1 MANVYVKASG
11 SGTSPYDTWAKA
23 ATTLKVATD
32 FASAGDVI
40 YAHQESETITV
51 DTTYTLASGVKV
63 ICSNDAVNEPPQT
76 LGNRTITSTTL
87 GVDININAAAN
98 GWFYIYGLI
107 MQAAS
112 GASAADIKLLGT
124 NNAVG
129 ILENC
134 TFTLQSSSATS

>member
-51 DTTYTLASGVKV
+51 DTTYTLASGVKI

-87 GVDININAAAN
+87 GVDINISTAAN
-98 GWFYIYGLI
+98 GWGYIYGLI
-107 MQAAS
+107 MQAAT
-112 GASAADIKLLGT
+112 GASAANVIV
-124 NNAVG
+124 NAVNNTTAC
-129 ILENC
+129 I
-134 TFTLQSSSATS
+134 